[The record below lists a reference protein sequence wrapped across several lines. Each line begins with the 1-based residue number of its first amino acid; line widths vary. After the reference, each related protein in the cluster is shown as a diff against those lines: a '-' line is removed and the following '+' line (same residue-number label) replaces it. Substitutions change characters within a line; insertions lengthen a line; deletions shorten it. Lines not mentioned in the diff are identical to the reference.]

1 MKNLSGP
8 DLRTGLVGDT
18 FSGDVTL
25 TESLRLTRQGVIAA
39 DDIETFYE
47 LYSLAFDHL
56 KTLAFGRQ
64 VLTRAEFV
72 SQMTDDRVWKY
83 VAWTA
88 EDEPVG
94 LTTLTRAL
102 ETVPWISP
110 DYFRAHYPEQWSRN
124 AVYYLGFTLCRPDV
138 AGGTRA
144 PDQPNFLETL
154 IQIGIGPLIT
164 ERGVIAYDVCRY
176 NNETLNLPER
186 IAEVLNRHSDARA
199 EVLDTQVYYGVS
211 FR

>member
-124 AVYYLGFTLCRPDV
+124 AVYYLGFTLAHPRL
-138 AGGTRA
+138 RH
-144 PDQPNFLETL
+144 QRFLESL
-154 IQIGIGPLIT
+154 LRAALD
-164 ERGVIAYDVCRY
+164 ELAEARAVVAFDVCAYD
-176 NNETLNLPER
+176 ER
-186 IAEVLNRHSDARA
+186 VLRFSSRIEGFLTEHPVADFAT
-199 EVLDTQVYYGVS
+199 VDTQNYSRITFG
-211 FR
+211 